1 MRFNFI
7 SFASVPITKSLLEKK
22 VWTANYEQKIC
33 EWDQYPCPMQLAM
46 QFAICFSCWVLGIFT
61 FSCISLHL
69 LNVRVNYDNH
79 KEYAQ
84 PMVRGCKRQKLQRRP
99 QYRLHKG
106 KLGAKWFSQAQ
117 TVHNLR
123 IHTSHMLY
131 WQKLKKKG
139 QRSFIKVL
147 DYQLY

>member
-1 MRFNFI
+1 MNKRFVNETNTLVQCNLQ
-7 SFASVPITKSLLEKK
+7 FAFLAECWGSLL
-22 VWTANYEQKIC
+22 
-33 EWDQYPCPMQLAM
+33 L
-46 QFAICFSCWVLGIFT
+46 
-61 FSCISLHL
+61 SCISLHL
-69 LNVRVNYDNH
+69 LNVRVTYDNH

-99 QYRLHKG
+99 QYRLHKC

-139 QRSFIKVL
+139 QRGFVKVL
-147 DYQLY
+147 NCQLYVLHGILKGTTFF

>member
-1 MRFNFI
+1 MR
-7 SFASVPITKSLLEKK
+7 PIPLS
-22 VWTANYEQKIC
+22 N
-33 EWDQYPCPMQLAM
+33 
-46 QFAICFSCWVLGIFT
+46 AICNAICNLLFLLSAGDLYFT
-61 FSCISLHL
+61 LHL

-139 QRSFIKVL
+139 QRGFVKVL
-147 DYQLY
+147 NCQLYVLHGILKGTTFF